1 MKKLSL
7 LVSLVFF
14 SLTAHAAPTDF
25 KLPVPDVEKLPNGMR
40 IVWFTSDRLP
50 VVDFEMLFRSGSR
63 DDLPGKSGTAELLAA
78 ALDRGAG
85 GLSTQEIAEKVESL
99 GASRSASSDDDS
111 FQVSF
116 HGLAPDASTLMDLM
130 AKVVL
135 QPALPAGEIK
145 REQDRMLD
153 GWSRLADYGDSLV
166 DLAFRRSLTEGTVY
180 ARGAVLSSKELG
192 GLKRGDLVQ
201 WWKKNFTPQNATL
214 MVVGRVDRKAMRDQ
228 IVALFGG
235 WKGVAPHHDKKA
247 YRTAGFVP
255 HAKEVL
261 LLDRPNLNQAQVRI
275 GFRAPLVKDPRHF
288 PLTVA
293 NALLGEY
300 FHSRLNTL
308 IRDQL
313 GLTYGIGSSISYSR
327 DLALF
332 SVSAATR
339 NEATGELLQKTL
351 EVLHGLKSSP
361 VPEDEVTTAKDYLI
375 GGFPLSTATLE
386 GVAGRWLLNDLYDL
400 GPNRL
405 NEFVPHISAVKAKNV
420 NSAVS
425 SSFDLS
431 HMVIA
436 VAGDASAIEPV
447 LKKAGFKVR
456 RVSAKSLIN
465 GRF

>member
-7 LVSLVFF
+7 LASAVLF
-14 SLTAHAAPTDF
+14 SLAANAAPTDF

-40 IVWFTSDRLP
+40 IIWFTNDRLP
-50 VVDFEMLFRSGSR
+50 VVDFEMLLRSGSR
-63 DDLPGKSGTAELLAA
+63 DDLAGKSGTAELLAA
-78 ALDRGAG
+78 SIDRGAG
-85 GLSTQEIAEKVESL
+85 GLTTQQIAEKVESL
-99 GASRSASSDDDS
+99 GASRGATADDDS
-111 FQVSF
+111 FQVNF
-116 HGLAPDASTLMDLM
+116 HGLAPDADALIDLM
-130 AKVVL
+130 AKIVR
-135 QPALPAGEIK
+135 QPDFPAGEIK
-145 REQDRMLD
+145 REQSRMLD

-166 DLAFRRSLTEGTVY
+166 DLAFRRSLTQGTIY
-180 ARGAVLSSKELG
+180 SRGAVLSSKELA
-192 GLKRGDLVQ
+192 GLKRDDLVQ
-201 WWKKNFTPQNATL
+201 YWKKHFTPQNATL
-214 MVVGRVDRKAMRDQ
+214 MIVGKVDRKAFHDR
-228 IVALFGG
+228 VVSLFGD
-235 WKGVAPHHDKKA
+235 WKGPAPQHEKKV
-247 YRTAGFVP
+247 YRTAGFIP
-255 HAKEVL
+255 RANEVL

-275 GFRAPLVKDPRHF
+275 GFRAPLVKDPRHY

-313 GLTYGIGSSISYSR
+313 GLTYGIGSAFTYSR

-332 SVSAATR
+332 SISAATR
-339 NEATGELLQKTL
+339 NEAVGELIQKTL
-351 EVLHGLKSSP
+351 GVLRGLKTQP
-361 VPEDEVTTAKDYLI
+361 VPGDEVSTAKDYLV

-405 NEFVPHISAVKAKNV
+405 NEFVPRITAVTPQEV
-420 NSAVS
+420 NSSVA

-431 HMVIA
+431 HMVMA

-447 LKKAGFKVR
+447 LKKAGYKVR
-456 RVSAKSLIN
+456 RVSAKSLID